1 MRRNSKSSTSLLSL
15 TSSVVGNNSSGRK
28 PISGGIGIAR
38 LPFLSKTK
46 GSMTRVANSISFV
59 SLNGRRSTSNMS
71 TAPKENSIRRNSK
84 SMTSLKTLEKEAS
97 SSSCFSD
104 LVTRQEQSVLEQID
118 DTLGQIG
125 LIEPQQIP
133 RRVSSSTICELSEHE
148 DDEFF
153 HSFVEESSPPSS
165 SQGNQIQR
173 FDRDDLYRVC
183 KIGRGAYSNV
193 DIVLD
198 NKRKKCAFK
207 ALDPSRLNTSENF
220 LTAAIDLAMEAKMLS
235 ELEHENIIQLR
246 GVCSDSFSSSYLEGD
261 RNGYF
266 LVLDLLS
273 DILSDRLDRWRKENR
288 KKHAS
293 DNKWK
298 FGKSKVGT
306 IAMYERMQNVILGI
320 VKGMLYLQGKGIVL
334 RDLKPANVGF
344 DEDGN
349 VRLFDFGMARKLE
362 DCDPNEICG
371 SPRYMPPEVMI
382 GRGYSFKSDVYSFG
396 VILYEMCSLNV
407 AFDSIRKYDDREEFN
422 RLIIEENMRPKLNKI
437 ACPLTIQL
445 IEDCWQG
452 DPTQR
457 PSFDEIYARI
467 IDITSG
473 PFEITG

>member
-1 MRRNSKSSTSLLSL
+1 MRRNSKSSNSLLSL
-15 TSSVVGNNSSGRK
+15 ASSVGNSSSVRK
-28 PISGGIGIAR
+28 AVPSGVGIAR

-46 GSMTRVANSISFV
+46 GRMTRVVNSISFG

-71 TAPKENSIRRNSK
+71 IAPKQNSIRRNSK
-84 SMTSLKTLEKEAS
+84 SMTSLKTLEKEES
-97 SSSCFSD
+97 SPSCFSD
-104 LVTRQEQSVLEQID
+104 IVTDHEQSILGQID

-125 LIEPQQIP
+125 QIEPQQIP

-148 DDEFF
+148 FF
-153 HSFVEESSPPSS
+153 HSFIEESNLPSS
-165 SQGNQIQR
+165 SQGNRIQR

-193 DIVLD
+193 DMVLD
-198 NKRKKCAFK
+198 NKRKKRAFK

-220 LTAAIDLAMEAKMLS
+220 VTAVIDLAMEAKILS

-261 RNGYF
+261 RKGYF
-266 LVLDLLS
+266 LVFDLLS

-288 KKHAS
+288 KKPAS
-293 DNKWK
+293 DNRWK
-298 FGKSKVGT
+298 FGKSKVDT
-306 IAMYERMQNVILGI
+306 MAMYERMRNVVPGI
-320 VKGMLYLQGKGIVL
+320 VRGMIYLQENGIVI

-362 DCDPNEICG
+362 DCDPNEMCG
-371 SPRYMPPEVMI
+371 SPRYMPPEVMT
-382 GRGYSFKSDVYSFG
+382 GRGYCYKSDVYSFG
-396 VILYEMCSLNV
+396 IILYEMCSLNV
-407 AFDSIRKYDDREEFN
+407 AFDSIRKYDDWGEFN
-422 RLIIEENMRPKLNKI
+422 RLVIEENMRPKLNKI
-437 ACPLTIQL
+437 ACPLTSQL

-467 IDITSG
+467 IDITSQL
-473 PFEITG
+473 FEITG

>member
-1 MRRNSKSSTSLLSL
+1 MRRNSKSSNSLLSL
-15 TSSVVGNNSSGRK
+15 TSSVGNSSTGRK
-28 PISGGIGIAR
+28 SVSGGVGIAR

-46 GSMTRVANSISFV
+46 GNMARVANSISFV
-59 SLNGRRSTSNMS
+59 SLNGRRSTSNIS
-71 TAPKENSIRRNSK
+71 TAPKQNSIRRNSK
-84 SMTSLKTLEKEAS
+84 SMTSLKTLEKETS
-97 SSSCFSD
+97 SPSCFSD
-104 LVTRQEQSVLEQID
+104 LVTHHEQLVLEQID
-118 DTLGQIG
+118 ETLGQIG
-125 LIEPQQIP
+125 LIDTQQIP

-148 DDEFF
+148 EDEFF
-153 HSFVEESSPPSS
+153 HSFIDESSPPSS

-173 FDRDDLYRVC
+173 FNRDDLYRVC
-183 KIGRGAYSNV
+183 KIGRGAFSNV
-193 DIVLD
+193 DMVLD
-198 NKRKKCAFK
+198 NKRKKRAFK
-207 ALDPSRLNTSENF
+207 ALDPARLNTSENF
-220 LTAAIDLAMEAKMLS
+220 ITAAIDLAMEAKMLS

-266 LVLDLLS
+266 LVFDLLS

-288 KKHAS
+288 KKPAS

-298 FGKSKVGT
+298 FGKSKVDT
-306 IAMYERMQNVILGI
+306 MAMYERMRYVVLGI
-320 VKGMLYLQGKGIVL
+320 VKGMIYLQENGIVI

-362 DCDPNEICG
+362 DCDPNEMCG
-371 SPRYMPPEVMI
+371 SPRYMPPEVMA
-382 GRGYSFKSDVYSFG
+382 GKGYSFKSDVYSFG

-407 AFDSIRKYDDREEFN
+407 AYDSIRKYDDREEFN
-422 RLIIEENMRPKLNKI
+422 RLVIEENMRPKLNKI
-437 ACPLTIQL
+437 ACPLTSQL

-467 IDITSG
+467 IDITSE